1 MTDNN
6 QHHDDERDLNR
17 WLFGR
22 RRPRR
27 QGRTWTSTTGDRKAE
42 HE

>member
-1 MTDNN
+1 MNDD
-6 QHHDDERDLNR
+6 QHREDERDLNL

-27 QGRTWTSTTGDRKAE
+27 QGRVWTSTTGDRKADRE
-42 HE
+42 